1 MTEQLDESSPILL
14 PALRG
19 IMGDWV
25 YYSCLMSLDEVSKR
39 VNFAKEIH
47 KNEQLSDM
55 IQRSL
60 TDSRSKS
67 VAEYLKDQDER
78 FFNSLVVA
86 TYGGEPSWLPLTNIK
101 NNIQNANQIQL
112 TEEAIASVGF
122 LSLNGQEK
130 LFALDGQH
138 RLAGIK
144 KAVKNKMIE
153 NDPYDEVSVIF
164 VSHHITSKGL
174 ERTRRLFT
182 TLNKTARPVKKGD
195 IIALDEDDVMSI
207 TVRWLIEESGF
218 FSEERIAFVATNNM
232 PFTNTKSLTTIGNLY
247 DVMTIIFTS
256 FNTSLKKKKV
266 DLQKVRPSDEE
277 LQRYFKLSRIFFKL
291 MKKYFPEIKEFFD
304 SPDYPKVVAKYRNN
318 NGGNI
323 LFRPIGLQLIVK
335 IIAILTET
343 YSLKESVRL
352 ASLLPK
358 TLTDEPFLHLMWD
371 ERKNTMM
378 NDNKTLLK
386 NILLYMLNESIDH
399 EKVTQQYKT
408 ITNNLLASLPSIV
421 V

>member
-1 MTEQLDESSPILL
+1 MTEQLNESSPILL

-25 YYSCLMSLDEVSKR
+25 YYSCLMSLDEVSNR

-60 TDSRSKS
+60 TDSRSKNI
-67 VAEYLKDQDER
+67 AEYLKDQDER

-291 MKKYFPEIKEFFD
+291 LKKYFPEIKEFFD

-358 TLTDEPFLHLMWD
+358 SLTDEPFLHLMWD

>member
-1 MTEQLDESSPILL
+1 MAEPLDKIQPILL

-25 YYSCLMSLDEVSKR
+25 YYTCLMSLDEISKR
-39 VNFAKEIH
+39 INFAKEIH

-60 TDSRSKS
+60 TDSRSKA
-67 VAEYLKDQDER
+67 VAEYLKDQEER
-78 FFNSLVVA
+78 FFNSIVVA
-86 TYGGEPSWLPLTNIK
+86 TYGGEPSWLPLS
-101 NNIQNANQIQL
+101 NIQNHTQHADTIHL
-112 TEEAIASVGF
+112 SEETIASVGF
-122 LSLNGQEK
+122 LALNGEEN

-144 KAVKNKMIE
+144 KAVKSKMIDD
-153 NDPYDEVSVIF
+153 DPYDEVSVIF
-164 VSHHITSKGL
+164 VSHHVSSKGL

-218 FSEERIAFVATNNM
+218 FPEERVAFVATNNM
-232 PFTNTKSLTTIGNLY
+232 PSTNTKSLTTIGSLY

-256 FNTSLKKKKV
+256 FNTKLKKKKS

-277 LQRYFKLSRIFFKL
+277 LNKYFELAKTFFSLLKT
-291 MKKYFPEIKEFFD
+291 YFPEIKEFFD
-304 SPDYPKVVAKYRNN
+304 SSNYSTVVAKYRNS

-335 IIAILTET
+335 IIAILTE
-343 YSLKESVRL
+343 SHNLEESVKL
-352 ASLLPK
+352 ASLLPRD
-358 TLTDEPFLHLMWD
+358 LTEEPFIHLMWD
-371 ERKNTMM
+371 NRKKTMI
-378 NDNKTLLK
+378 NDNKTVLR
-386 NILLYMLNESIDH
+386 NILLYMLKNNIDL
-399 EKVTQQYKT
+399 EKTTQQYRT
-408 ITNNLLASLPSIV
+408 LTNNQLASLPAV
-421 V
+421 VI